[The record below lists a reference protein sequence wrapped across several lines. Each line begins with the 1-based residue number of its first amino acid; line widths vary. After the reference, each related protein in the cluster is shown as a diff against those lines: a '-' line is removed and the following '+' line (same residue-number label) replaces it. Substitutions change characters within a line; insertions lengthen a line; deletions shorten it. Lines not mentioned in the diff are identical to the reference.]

1 MEFEQ
6 LGLFDE
12 EYPQYKIDKPVRLIE
27 LFAGVGSQSMAMKC
41 LGADFESYKAVEFD
55 EPAIRSYNAI
65 HGTSFPTLDVTKTHG
80 EDLGIV
86 DKDKYCYILFYS
98 FPCLTGDTLVLTD
111 KGLKCI
117 KDVTTEDLVLTHNN
131 KYEKVIA
138 SRKTGTKN
146 IYRIKGMGIDEIR
159 CTDNHK
165 FYVREMYRTYPT
177 YENGKRGSIRHF
189 KNPEWKSCKDLTKK
203 DYLGIAI
210 NQNSELPK
218 WEGITFRWIDG
229 RTPRVK
235 NVISELLNNH
245 SFWWLVGRFLG
256 DGWTRSGGIIICC
269 AKDETMEILPHIRNC
284 GFNYCISK
292 ERTVNKI
299 HLTLTELELFFNQFG
314 HGAANKYLPSFI
326 FDMPCDLLESLLE
339 GYISADGYVTKG
351 IYKIASISRNLIYG
365 MAQIVAKVY
374 KTPYRIYKCKRNPK
388 VIIEGRECNQKDGY
402 ELVFKT
408 ERKKQDKAFYE
419 DGYIWFPM
427 QSITNTHNDEDVYDI
442 EVENAHSFMA
452 NGVIVHNCTDLSLA
466 GRQAGMSRDSG
477 TRSGLLWEVE
487 RILKELPKE
496 QLPDVLIM
504 ENVPQVHSEKNLP
517 DFEDWILFLRHLG
530 YSNYYGD
537 LNAKDFGVPQNRE
550 RCFMVSMLGKY
561 DFQFPKPIPLEK
573 IINDVLEEEVEEKY
587 FIRSEKA
594 ELLINQ
600 LIKDGKIEG

>member
-1 MEFEQ
+1 MEEYEQ
-6 LGLFDE
+6 LGLFDDE
-12 EYPQYKIDKPVRLIE
+12 FPKYQITKPIRLIE
-27 LFAGVGSQSMAMKC
+27 LFAGVGSQSMALERM
-41 LGADFESYKAVEFD
+41 GVDFESYLAVEFD
-55 EPAIRSYNAI
+55 DFAIKSYNSI
-65 HGTSFPTLDVTKTHG
+65 HRTEFPTLDVTKIHA
-80 EDLGIV
+80 EDLGI
-86 DKDKYCYILFYS
+86 KERNKYEYILFYS

-117 KDVTTEDLVLTHNN
+117 KDITTEDLVLTHNN

-159 CTDNHK
+159 CTENHR
-165 FYVREMYRTYPT
+165 FFVREMYRTYPRFQ
-177 YENGKRGSIRHF
+177 NGKRGAIRHF
-189 KNPEWKSCKDLTKK
+189 KEPVWKECKDLTKK

-314 HGAANKYLPSFI
+314 HGAANKKLPSFI

-339 GYISADGYVTKG
+339 GYISADGYVKNG
-351 IYKIASISRNLIYG
+351 IYKIASISRELIYG
-365 MAQIVAKVY
+365 MAQVVAKVH
-374 KTPYRIYKCKRNPK
+374 KTPYRIYKNKRNPK
-388 VIIEGRECNQKDGY
+388 VIIEGRVCNQKEGY

-408 ERKKQDKAFYE
+408 EKKKQDKAFYE
-419 DGYIWFPM
+419 DGYIWFPI
-427 QSITNTHNDEDVYDI
+427 QSVTNTHTKEDVYDI
-442 EVENAHSFMA
+442 EVENAHSFTA

-466 GRQAGMSRDSG
+466 GKQAGMSKGSG

-487 RILKELPKE
+487 RLLKECGDNLP
-496 QLPDVLIM
+496 QVLIM
-504 ENVPQVHSEKNLP
+504 ENVPQVHSDNNIS
-517 DFEDWILFLRHLG
+517 DFEDWILFLRKIG
-530 YSNYYGD
+530 YSNFYQD
-537 LNAKDFGVPQNRE
+537 LNAKDFGIPQNRD

-561 DFQFPKPIPLEK
+561 DFAFPKEIPLEK
-573 IINDVLEEEVEEKY
+573 VMADVLEEEVDEKY
-587 FIRSEKA
+587 FINNEKA
-594 ELLINQ
+594 DKLIEQ
-600 LIKDGKIEG
+600 LIKDGKIEE

>member
-1 MEFEQ
+1 MEEYEQ

-12 EYPQYKIDKPVRLIE
+12 EYPKYEIKKPIRLIE
-27 LFAGVGSQSMAMKC
+27 LFAGVGSQSMALKR
-41 LGADFESYKAVEFD
+41 LGVDFEPYRCVEFD
-55 EPAIRSYNAI
+55 DFAIKSYNAI
-65 HGTSFPTLDVTKTHG
+65 HDTSFSTIDICDFHAT
-80 EDLGIV
+80 DLGITE
-86 DKDKYCYILFYS
+86 KDKYEYIMFYS
-98 FPCLTGDTLVLTD
+98 FPCLTGDTLVLTN

-131 KYEKVIA
+131 KYEKVLA
-138 SRKTGTKN
+138 ARKTGTKN
-146 IYRIKGMGIDEIR
+146 IYCIKGMGIDEIR

-203 DYLGIAI
+203 DFLGIAI
-210 NQNSELPK
+210 NQNSELPR

-351 IYKIASISRNLIYG
+351 LYKITSVSRNLIYG

-408 ERKKQDKAFYE
+408 ETKKQDKAFYE
-419 DGYIWFPM
+419 DGYIWFPV
-427 QSITNTHNDEDVYDI
+427 QSITNTHKEEDVYDI

-466 GRQAGMSRDSG
+466 GKQAGNSIVCGVLCAIFSQLGIQGHKRWNEMTLQERRGLIYKG
-477 TRSGLLWEVE
+477 T
-487 RILKELPKE
+487 
-496 QLPDVLIM
+496 
-504 ENVPQVHSEKNLP
+504 
-517 DFEDWILFLRHLG
+517 
-530 YSNYYGD
+530 
-537 LNAKDFGVPQNRE
+537 
-550 RCFMVSMLGKY
+550 
-561 DFQFPKPIPLEK
+561 
-573 IINDVLEEEVEEKY
+573 VLETK
-587 FIRSEKA
+587 
-594 ELLINQ
+594 
-600 LIKDGKIEG
+600 